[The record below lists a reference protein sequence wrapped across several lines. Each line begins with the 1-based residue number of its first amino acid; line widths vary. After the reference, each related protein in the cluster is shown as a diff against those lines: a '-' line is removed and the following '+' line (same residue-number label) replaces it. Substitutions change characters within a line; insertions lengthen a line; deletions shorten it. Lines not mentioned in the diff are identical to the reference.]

1 MSNTSK
7 EDWEFCQQHQE
18 LSDLLVEHGCAPAGE
33 DRGLLRALVARSEED
48 QAARVVPCEI
58 DGNIMYAG
66 GVIAKRGKQIDI
78 VDGEPIYEWLV
89 QPPAEPA

>member
-1 MSNTSK
+1 M
-7 EDWEFCQQHQE
+7 
-18 LSDLLVEHGCAPAGE
+18 
-33 DRGLLRALVARSEED
+33 SEED
-48 QAARVVPCEI
+48 QTARVVPCEI

-78 VDGEPIYEWLV
+78 VDGEPIFEWLV